1 MNNLLKASEQ
11 FLVATTS
18 SLYATLC
25 TATCC
30 ALLLASCNA
39 SDATVMQDTPLASGE
54 DSLSTSDSETDSG
67 GYQRT
72 EIVTGPTENAE
83 MGLTVGEQLKR
94 LDSLMRI
101 VPPDSLEVLMAE
113 YDRLLD
119 SVMLAQRISQE
130 ENNPNQERSSTPE
143 TPAIA
148 DVSTQSAEQ
157 SYVRSTPRSQVTNAD
172 PTTLV
177 QSRTNTNQ
185 SFEPSEY
192 NGIRE
197 SEINYYQQEKET
209 TPAPLNTTQTPKQT
223 ALQNQAA
230 NQTPVPT
237 PAATPRANATAN
249 TTADNKSNT
258 AATPVVTNLRSTE
271 GATATPR
278 TTSTTRKRYP
288 TSGRRTTT
296 APSTSN
302 SQSRT
307 RSRRSSGSSSS
318 SLDENYTEGLASFR
332 AGNYSDAITNLKPVA
347 NSSSSSYRAIARYYY
362 ALSLERT
369 GSLSQAASSFR
380 SAMKGSGDIADK
392 SWVSYARVLA
402 KQGKKNQA
410 KKEILRLIEQR
421 PASSQIAN
429 ARKLLQEL

>member
-1 MNNLLKASEQ
+1 MMNNLLKASEQ
-11 FLVATTS
+11 FLDAATS
-18 SLYATLC
+18 SVCAVLC

-30 ALLLASCNA
+30 AVLLASCNA

-54 DSLSTSDSETDSG
+54 DSLATFRSETDSG
-67 GYQRT
+67 EYQRT

-148 DVSTQSAEQ
+148 EVSTQPTEQ
-157 SYVRSTPRSQVTNAD
+157 NYIRSTPRSQVTNAD

-197 SEINYYQQEKET
+197 SEINYYQQEKESAAEPTQNRT
-209 TPAPLNTTQTPKQT
+209 TNQT
-223 ALQNQAA
+223 AA
-230 NQTPVPT
+230 PT
-237 PAATPRANATAN
+237 PAATPRTN
-249 TTADNKSNT
+249 TTSTTAANVESNT
-258 AATPVVTNLRSTE
+258 ATTPTVTNLNSTE
-271 GATATPR
+271 GKSAPRR
-278 TTSTTRKRYP
+278 TTNTTRKRY
-288 TSGRRTTT
+288 SASNRRTST

-347 NSSSSSYRAIARYYY
+347 NSSSSSYRTIARYYY

-380 SAMKGSGDIADK
+380 TTMKGSGDIADK
-392 SWVSYARVLA
+392 SWVGYARVLA